1 MELSPIFRMTV
12 NLMKIKEVD
21 DQAWH
26 TLYNTKDN
34 KEVINEVYIYLFG
47 SRSKNSQVIGI
58 ENHVTFSLRTR
69 VTSNLW

>member
-1 MELSPIFRMTV
+1 MTV

-26 TLYNTKDN
+26 TLYNTKNN
-34 KEVINEVYIYLFG
+34 KAVINEVYLYLFG
-47 SRSKNSQVIGI
+47 SRSKNTQVIGI
-58 ENHVTFSLRTR
+58 ENHITFSLQTR